1 MQLTHPHT
9 HLVHTVDCMY
19 MYTCTTTHTHTHY
32 SKCLSNTHTH
42 THTTA
47 NASQTHTHTHIH
59 YIQGEK
65 GLDLVTITQL
75 LKRATNLLHMQ
86 NPPLAHTV
94 YVYIHYSMLH
104 MYTYCRHLS
113 LLECFS
119 VFFLSLSLPEV
130 ATISYAGHKA
140 GREES

>member
-1 MQLTHPHT
+1 METSSQFGLSLEVHSTHFSIQQCT
-9 HLVHTVDCMY
+9 HD
-19 MYTCTTTHTHTHY
+19 THTA
-32 SKCLSNTHTH
+32 
-42 THTTA
+42 A
-47 NASQTHTHTHIH
+47 NASLTLTHAHSRSHAHTYT

-75 LKRATNLLHMQ
+75 LKRANNLLHMQ

-113 LLECFS
+113 LLDSFS
-119 VFFLSLSLPEV
+119 VFSFFLSLSLPEV